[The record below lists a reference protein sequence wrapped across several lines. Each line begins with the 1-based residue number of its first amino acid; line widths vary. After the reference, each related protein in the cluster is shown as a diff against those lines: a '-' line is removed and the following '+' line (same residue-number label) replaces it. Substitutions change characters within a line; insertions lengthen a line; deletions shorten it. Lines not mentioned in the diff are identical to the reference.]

1 MILQIQ
7 ENFIQKSKIHVQS
20 SPPLQL
26 YEVYSDGIAELWTGT
41 SYNIFQPD
49 SSAVLLHYQHF
60 FSRFV
65 FPF

>member
-1 MILQIQ
+1 MQ
-7 ENFIQKSKIHVQS
+7 ERDDSSNSRKFYSKESKIHVQS

-49 SSAVLLHYQHF
+49 SSAVLLH
-60 FSRFV
+60 
-65 FPF
+65 